1 MYIQIKPSWDRS
13 KVWLLTRTL
22 FSFNFECLYGGDTR
36 LITALHMNNI
46 YEKTLRLVR
55 GNTYAVE
62 IDAKKIELKY
72 ISSIDC
78 ILKYLFKDS
87 PDKVGFLA
95 MKYKKGG
102 YTPANKIS
110 KFAKSLF
117 SSMVKYDPKII
128 FDATSWMDVEKR
140 MAKVLNSIIKGSVLD
155 DTKEDSK

>member
-1 MYIQIKPSWDRS
+1 MS
-13 KVWLLTRTL
+13 
-22 FSFNFECLYGGDTR
+22 
-36 LITALHMNNI
+36 NI
-46 YEKTLRLVR
+46 REKTLRLVR

-78 ILKYLFKDS
+78 ILKNLFKDS
-87 PDKVGFLA
+87 PNKVGFLA

-117 SSMVKYDPKII
+117 SSIIKYDPKII
-128 FDATSWMDVEKR
+128 FDAASWMDVEKR

>member
-1 MYIQIKPSWDRS
+1 MYIRIRQNWSCDHI
-13 KVWLLTRTL
+13 WLLTRTL
-22 FSFNFECLYGGDTR
+22 FSFGFECLYGGDAR
-36 LITALHMNNI
+36 LITALHMSSI
-46 YEKTLRLVR
+46 GEKTLRLVR

-78 ILKYLFKDS
+78 ILKNLFKDS

-117 SSMVKYDPKII
+117 SSIIKYDPKII
-128 FDATSWMDVEKR
+128 FDAASWMDVEKR